1 MQKKPKRSDFPVFK
15 MTPEECMLLV
25 TAEEIAF
32 DPFPYLC
39 NTVIL
44 RSDQGRTL
52 RFKIRKAINRR
63 IRAIAKE
70 EEHSARYLDT
80 PVLESALR
88 DGFKGKCRLS
98 GKQLRTHWVDH
109 LLKYNGTSR
118 EELEENS
125 K

>member
-44 RSDQGRTL
+44 RGDQGRTL
-52 RFKIRKAINRR
+52 RSKIRKAINRR
-63 IRAIAKE
+63 VRAIAKE
-70 EEHSARYLDT
+70 EEEHSARYST
-80 PVLESALR
+80 ALESALR
-88 DGFKGKCRLS
+88 DGFKGKYRLS

-118 EELEENS
+118 EELKEDS